1 MFYDVKQ
8 EKSATIL
15 CEKNPVAQRKR
26 VGENLR
32 THFWNRGGNSDQNV
46 NVCLDK
52 FKLRIFLHAPYKEN
66 EDDHRPQ
73 ERRCNRFSLGNK

>member
-15 CEKNPVAQRKR
+15 FEKNPVAQRKR

-52 FKLRIFLHAPYKEN
+52 FKLRIFLHRIKKTRTIIVHRS
-66 EDDHRPQ
+66 EDVID
-73 ERRCNRFSLGNK
+73 LV